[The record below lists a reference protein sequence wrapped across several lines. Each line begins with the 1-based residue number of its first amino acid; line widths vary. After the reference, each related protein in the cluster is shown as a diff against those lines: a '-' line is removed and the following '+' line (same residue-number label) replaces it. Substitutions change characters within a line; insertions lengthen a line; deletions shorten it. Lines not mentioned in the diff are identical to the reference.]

1 MSPDPAA
8 VDAHL
13 SELLAVEDDALVAA
27 RARARDAGLPDIA
40 VSPLQGKWLHLL
52 ARMTGARRVL
62 ELGTL
67 GGYSTIWLAR
77 GVPDAGEVVTVELEP
92 RFAQVAG
99 ESLAAAG
106 VAERVTQR
114 VGPALDVLPLLD
126 GPFDLAFLDA
136 DKATMDRQLEG
147 ALRLVRSGGVVVC
160 DNVVRDGRVA
170 DPAQADDPSIAGI
183 RGALQILADDP
194 RVDATV
200 LQTAGLKGVD
210 GFALG
215 LVR

>member
-1 MSPDPAA
+1 MGADPAA

-13 SELLAVEDDALVAA
+13 GELLAVEDDALSAA
-27 RARARDAGLPDIA
+27 RDRARHAGLPDIA

-52 ARMTGARRVL
+52 ARATGARRIL

-77 GVPDAGEVVTVELEP
+77 AVPAGGEVVTVELEP
-92 RFAQVAG
+92 GYAQVAG

-114 VGPALDVLPLLD
+114 VGPALDALPLLD

-136 DKATMDRQLEG
+136 DKATMDRQLDG
-147 ALRLVRSGGVVVC
+147 ALRLVRSGGIVVC

-170 DPAQADDPSIAGI
+170 DPAAAEDASIAGI
-183 RGALQILADDP
+183 RRALTMLAGDP

-200 LQTAGLKGVD
+200 VQTVGLKGFD

-215 LVR
+215 VVR

>member
-1 MSPDPAA
+1 MGADPAA

-13 SELLAVEDDALVAA
+13 GELLAVEDDALIAA
-27 RARARDAGLPDIA
+27 RDRARHAGLPDIA

-52 ARMTGARRVL
+52 ARATGARRIL

-77 GVPDAGEVVTVELEP
+77 AVPAGGEVVTVELEP
-92 RFAQVAG
+92 GYAQVAG

-114 VGPALDVLPLLD
+114 VGPALDALPLLD

-136 DKATMDRQLEG
+136 DKATMDRQLDG
-147 ALRLVRSGGVVVC
+147 ALRLVRSGGIVVC

-170 DPAQADDPSIAGI
+170 DPAAAEDASIAGI
-183 RGALQILADDP
+183 RRALTMLAGDP

-200 LQTAGLKGVD
+200 VQTVGLKGFD

-215 LVR
+215 VVR